1 MSVWNPGA
9 EESKRK
15 IKVTRTLASR
25 SRHLYFDHLYFD
37 HSAGDPRLG
46 LPRLVLAEEA
56 IHPGICF
63 AHGAF
68 VYQRFAQF
76 ISMPAALSLVSSR

>member
-15 IKVTRTLASR
+15 IKVTRTLAS
-25 SRHLYFDHLYFD
+25 LYFD

-56 IHPGICF
+56 IHLGICF